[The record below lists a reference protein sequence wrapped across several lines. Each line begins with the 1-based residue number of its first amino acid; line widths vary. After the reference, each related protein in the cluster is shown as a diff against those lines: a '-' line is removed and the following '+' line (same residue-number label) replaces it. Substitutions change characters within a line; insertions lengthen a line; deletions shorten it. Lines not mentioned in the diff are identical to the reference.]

1 MIIDVY
7 THCKSIR
14 MVFMNRQD
22 FLRNAKRYSLY
33 FKPRNEEVE
42 SVIREK
48 CSESNTDINA
58 IIDFAKWVDDASFRR
73 PETNSDDILEF
84 VIGPRIRPHTNCAK
98 FWSDINKTVF
108 YNGYIKGIAGII
120 KTMYVS
126 TDGRFYDHKH
136 ELIAANE
143 EDFFDYLLS
152 VEFDFHPI
160 IKECVYN
167 ALREA
172 GWYEGR
178 CVDTT
183 RFQSELERVD
193 IILSKAQL
201 DFIKEFSGITVE
213 DSEGLMCRFLS
224 MEEILDDILPYYTN
238 NKRRRDEDFLMRVIN
253 SDVSDFPYCIDSNG
267 IIECRGFPQGRTTM
281 EGVNNVIKELFCWGF
296 DIDEPMDNPQSIA
309 ER

>member
-1 MIIDVY
+1 
-7 THCKSIR
+7 
-14 MVFMNRQD
+14 MNRQD
-22 FLRNAKRYSLY
+22 FLKNAKRYLLY
-33 FKPRNEEVE
+33 FKPRNENVE

-48 CSESNTDINA
+48 CSESDTDINA
-58 IIDFAKWVDDASFRR
+58 IINFAKWVNDASFER
-73 PETNSDDILEF
+73 PETNSDDVLEI
-84 VIGPRIRPHTNCAK
+84 VVMVYTK
-98 FWSDINKTVF
+98 SVDFWSDINRTVF
-108 YNGYIKGIAGII
+108 YAGYIKGIAGII

-167 ALREA
+167 ALKEA

-224 MEEILDDILPYYTN
+224 MEEILDDILPYYAN
-238 NKRRRDEDFLMRVIN
+238 NKRRRDEEFLMDVIDL
-253 SDVSDFPYCIDSNG
+253 DVADHPFYIDSNG
-267 IIECRGFPQGRTTM
+267 ILKCWGNPWGRTTM
-281 EGVNNVIKELFCWGF
+281 EGVNHVVKELFCWGF
-296 DIDEPMDNPQSIA
+296 DIDEPVNSSIVGG
-309 ER
+309 

>member
-1 MIIDVY
+1 
-7 THCKSIR
+7 
-14 MVFMNRQD
+14 MNKQD
-22 FLRNAKRYSLY
+22 FLKNAKRYSLH
-33 FKPRNEEVE
+33 FHPQNEDVE

-48 CSESNTDINA
+48 CSESDTDINS

-84 VIGPRIRPHTNCAK
+84 VVMVDTKSAD
-98 FWSDINKTVF
+98 FWSDINRTVF
-108 YNGYIKGIAGII
+108 YAGYIKGIAGII

-178 CVDTT
+178 RVDTT
-183 RFQSELERVD
+183 RFQSELERVG
-193 IILSKAQL
+193 ICLSKAQL

-213 DSEGLMCRFLS
+213 DSEGLMCQFLS

-253 SDVSDFPYCIDSNG
+253 SDVADFPYCIDSNG
-267 IIECRGFPQGRTTM
+267 IIKCRGNPWGRTTM
-281 EGVNNVIKELFCWGF
+281 EGVNHVVKNLFCWRF
-296 DIDEPMDNPQSIA
+296 DIDEPVGKPKAQ
-309 ER
+309 EETK

>member
-1 MIIDVY
+1 
-7 THCKSIR
+7 
-14 MVFMNRQD
+14 MNRQD
-22 FLRNAKRYSLY
+22 FLKNAKRYSLY
-33 FKPRNEEVE
+33 FKPRNKNVE

-48 CSESNTDINA
+48 CSESDTDINA
-58 IIDFAKWVDDASFRR
+58 IINFAKWVNNLWLER
-73 PETNSDDILEF
+73 PETNSDDVLEIA
-84 VIGPRIRPHTNCAK
+84 VMVYTK
-98 FWSDINKTVF
+98 SVDFWSDINRTVF
-108 YNGYIKGIAGII
+108 YAGYIKGIAGII

-178 CVDTT
+178 CVNTT

-224 MEEILDDILPYYTN
+224 MEEIHDNILPYYTN

-253 SDVSDFPYCIDSNG
+253 SDVADFPYCIDSNG

-281 EGVNNVIKELFCWGF
+281 EGVNHVVKNLFCWRF
-296 DIDEPMDNPQSIA
+296 DIDEPMDKTQSIA